1 MSSQPSEY
9 ADARNM
15 MVDGQV
21 RPNKVTDP
29 RVIAAMRTLPRERF
43 VPLAKASLAYADE
56 DVSLG
61 GGRVLMEPMLIAR
74 LLQTASIQPGE
85 RVLVVGAGCGYA
97 ACLVAACG
105 AEVVAL
111 ESEED
116 LAAHAHAL
124 LAEFAPGVKLVTG
137 PLVEGCRAHAPYD
150 VVVIDGAYEELPPA
164 VVAQLRPGGRLVG
177 VRAGLG
183 RTGQGVVGEAVA
195 GGTGLGIQ
203 TVFDAATPVLPELRR
218 AAAFVF

>member
-1 MSSQPSEY
+1 MSSHLVDY
-9 ADARNM
+9 AAARNL

-29 RVIAAMRTLPRERF
+29 RIITAMRTLPRERF
-43 VPLAKASLAYADE
+43 VPLAKASLAYADQ

-61 GGRVLMEPMLIAR
+61 GGRVLMQPMLIAR
-74 LLQTASIQPGE
+74 LVQTAAIAAGE
-85 RVLVVGAGCGYA
+85 RVLVLGAGCGYA
-97 ACLVAACG
+97 ACIIAACG

-124 LAEFAPGVKLVTG
+124 LAEFAPGVTLVTG
-137 PLVEGCRAHAPYD
+137 KLAEGCPAHAPYD
-150 VVVIDGAYEELPPA
+150 VVLIDGAYEELPSA
-164 VVAQLRPGGRLVG
+164 VVAQLRQPGGRLVG
-177 VRAGLG
+177 VRAGAG
-183 RTGQGVVGEAVA
+183 RTAQAVLGEVA
-195 GGTGLGIQ
+195 GASLGTQ
-203 TVFDAATPVLPELRR
+203 VVFDAPTAALPELCR